1 MSVKELILKFNSDL
15 INKKEELNEEINDI
29 IYGDMERKLTI
40 NDIVKIDKIRK
51 QINSL
56 YEVIEYT
63 DKKVEEFMEE

>member
-63 DKKVEEFMEE
+63 DKKVEEFMED

>member
-1 MSVKELILKFNSDL
+1 MSVEELILKFNSDL

-40 NDIVKIDKIRK
+40 NDIVKINKIRK

-63 DKKVEEFMEE
+63 DKKVEEFMED

>member
-15 INKKEELNEEINDI
+15 INKQEELNEEINDI

-63 DKKVEEFMEE
+63 DKKVEEFMED

>member
-1 MSVKELILKFNSDL
+1 MSIKELILKFNSDL

-40 NDIVKIDKIRK
+40 NDIVKINKIRK
-51 QINSL
+51 QINLL

-63 DKKVEEFMEE
+63 DKKVEEFMED

>member
-40 NDIVKIDKIRK
+40 NDVVKINKIRK
-51 QINSL
+51 QINLL

-63 DKKVEEFMEE
+63 DKKVVEFMED

>member
-1 MSVKELILKFNSDL
+1 MSIKELILKFNSDL

-40 NDIVKIDKIRK
+40 NDVVKINKIRK
-51 QINSL
+51 QINLL

-63 DKKVEEFMEE
+63 DKKVVEFMED

>member
-15 INKKEELNEEINDI
+15 INKKEELNEEINDT

-40 NDIVKIDKIRK
+40 NDIVKINKIRK
-51 QINSL
+51 QINLL

-63 DKKVEEFMEE
+63 DKKVEEFMED

>member
-40 NDIVKIDKIRK
+40 NDTVKINKIRK
-51 QINSL
+51 QINLL

-63 DKKVEEFMEE
+63 DKKVEEFMED

>member
-40 NDIVKIDKIRK
+40 NDIVKINKIRK
-51 QINSL
+51 QINLL

-63 DKKVEEFMEE
+63 DKKVEEFMED

>member
-40 NDIVKIDKIRK
+40 NDIVKINKIRK

-63 DKKVEEFMEE
+63 DKKVEEFMED

>member
-1 MSVKELILKFNSDL
+1 MSVKDLILKFNSDL

-40 NDIVKIDKIRK
+40 NDVVKINKIRK
-51 QINSL
+51 QINLL

-63 DKKVEEFMEE
+63 DKKVEEFMED